1 MRGGPMLERKTM
13 VARGARRLPVPL
25 RARTIANDDSF
36 GVTELLG
43 DDTQSADGAMPI
55 NIATASDISFC
66 TRAGAAGAALIDAS
80 NAAIVVCTADA
91 AALVEQSTAALLV
104 TPTPRLTFARI
115 VTNYFA
121 PTLPRGR
128 HPTAW
133 VHPEARVADD
143 VYLGAY
149 VVVENDCEI
158 GPGSVLHAHVCLYPG
173 TRLGAR
179 VILHAGVVIGADGF
193 GHERNACGALE
204 KFPQIGGVQIGDDVE
219 IGANSCVS
227 RGTLTDTIIES
238 GVRMDNLVH
247 IAHNVVVGAD
257 AVLTANA
264 MVAGS
269 ARIGARAWIAPSV
282 SIMDGGLS
290 IGEDAIVGMG
300 AVVLKS
306 VADNAIVVGNPA
318 RALERRTPLRGAA

>member
-1 MRGGPMLERKTM
+1 MSERDTVQSSL
-13 VARGARRLPVPL
+13 VAQGARRLAVPVG
-25 RARTIANDDSF
+25 ARVIADDPS
-36 GVTELLG
+36 LDILALAG
-43 DDTQSADGAMPI
+43 DAHCAVDGAMPI
-55 NIATASDISFC
+55 SVATSSDISFC
-66 TRAGAAGAALIDAS
+66 TRAGAAGAALIDSSHAG
-80 NAAIVVCTADA
+80 IVVCMADA
-91 AALVEQSTAALLV
+91 AALVEHSTAALLI
-104 TPTPRLTFARI
+104 TPSPRLTFARI
-115 VTNYFA
+115 VTNFFA
-121 PTLPRGR
+121 PAPRRGR

-133 VHPEARVADD
+133 VHSNAIVADD

-149 VVVENDCEI
+149 VVIEDDCQV
-158 GPGSVLHAHVCLYPG
+158 GPGCVLHAHVCLYPG

-179 VILHAGVVIGADGF
+179 VTLHAGVIIGADGF
-193 GHERNACGALE
+193 GHERNASGALE
-204 KFPQIGGVQIGDDVE
+204 KFPQIGGVRIGNDVE

-227 RGTLTDTIIES
+227 RGTLTDTIVES

-257 AVLTANA
+257 VVLTANA

-282 SIMDGGLS
+282 SIMDGGVI

-300 AVVLKS
+300 AVVLRS

-318 RALERRTPLRGAA
+318 RALERKTPVRGAA

>member
-1 MRGGPMLERKTM
+1 MRGGSMSERSTL
-13 VARGARRLPVPL
+13 VAQGARRLTIPVGA
-25 RARTIANDDSF
+25 RAIADDPSLDIL
-36 GVTELLG
+36 ELAG
-43 DDTQSADGAMPI
+43 DATCAVDGAMPI
-55 NIATASDISFC
+55 NLATSSDISFC

-80 NAAIVVCTADA
+80 NAGIIVCTADA
-91 AALVEQSTAALLV
+91 AALVAQSTAALLI
-104 TPTPRLTFARI
+104 TTTPRLTFARI

-121 PTLPRGR
+121 PAPPRGR

-133 VHPEARVADD
+133 VHPNAIVADD

-149 VVVENDCEI
+149 VVIEDDCEV
-158 GPGSVLHAHVCLYPG
+158 GSGCVLHSHVCLYPG

-179 VILHAGVVIGADGF
+179 VTLHAGVIIGADGF
-193 GHERNACGALE
+193 GHERNASGALE

-227 RGTLTDTIIES
+227 RGTLTDTIVES

-282 SIMDGGLS
+282 SIMDGGVT
-290 IGEDAIVGMG
+290 IGVDAIVGMG

-318 RALERRTPLRGAA
+318 RPLERKTPLRGAA

>member
-1 MRGGPMLERKTM
+1 M
-13 VARGARRLPVPL
+13 VAREARRLPVPL

-43 DDTQSADGAMPI
+43 DDTQCADGAMPI

-66 TRAGAAGAALIDAS
+66 TRAGAAGAALIDGSHAGV
-80 NAAIVVCTADA
+80 VVCTADA
-91 AALVEQSTAALLV
+91 AALVARTAVALLI
-104 TPTPRLTFARI
+104 TDTPRLTFAR
-115 VTNYFA
+115 VVARFFSPA
-121 PTLPRGR
+121 PLRGR

-149 VVVENDCEI
+149 VVVESDCEI